1 MSSLP
6 DRPNTALLVIDVQN
20 DVVAGTYERDRVIAN
35 IAGLVGRAR
44 SEGAPVVWVQHSDE
58 DLPKDSDG
66 WQYVPE
72 LTRDPSEPLIHK
84 GYGDSFEATDLEAVL
99 AERKIGRLIVTGAQ
113 TDACIRST
121 LHGALVRG
129 YDATLVA
136 DAHTTEDQTAWGAPP
151 PEGVIAHTNLY
162 WNYASAPGRRGGTV
176 PTDAVHFSEAAAAGA

>member
-84 GYGDSFEATDLEAVL
+84 GYGDSF
-99 AERKIGRLIVTGAQ
+99 RGHRPRGRSGRTQDRPPDRHGSADRRLHPVDAARGA
-113 TDACIRST
+113 
-121 LHGALVRG
+121 G
-129 YDATLVA
+129 
-136 DAHTTEDQTAWGAPP
+136 
-151 PEGVIAHTNLY
+151 
-162 WNYASAPGRRGGTV
+162 PGLRRDPRRGR
-176 PTDAVHFSEAAAAGA
+176 PHH